1 MFKFTKMKIASFC
14 VKEVEDKRT
23 TKSHVLPIYPTSS
36 FVFESVEQSIDIF
49 TGKEEG
55 HKYSR
60 YGNPTSD
67 AVAQKIADLE
77 SFGLDIQAEGLL
89 CGTGMSA
96 ISTLMLSLLEKGD
109 EILTQGNI
117 YGGTTELFMSNF
129 KNLGIATHLSSLND
143 IEACESLLK
152 TNESIKIIYLETP
165 ANPSLACIDLKKI
178 VALAKTYDCIT
189 VIDNT
194 FCTPLLQQPL
204 QYGVDYII
212 HSTTKF
218 INGHGNSLSGAI
230 LFRSDDERKSQIWK
244 TMKLLGTPCAPFD
257 AWLIHNGMKTLD
269 LRMKKHCQNGQLVAE
284 YLESHHKII
293 NVNYPGLP
301 SHPDHAIACKQMKN
315 GFGAMLS
322 FEIDSNIEGMKR
334 FMNQLKLAVMA
345 PTLGDVD
352 TLVLHPAT
360 SSHLNIDKEI
370 RLRNGITDSLVRISI
385 GIEDIEDIIGDLGQA
400 LEVA

>member
-1 MFKFTKMKIASFC
+1 MKIASFC
-14 VKEVEDKRT
+14 VKEVENKRT

-49 TGKEEG
+49 SGKEEG

-77 SFGLDIQAEGLL
+77 SFGLEIEAEGLL

-96 ISTLMLSLLEKGD
+96 ISTLLLSLVKEGD
-109 EILTQGNI
+109 GILTQGNI
-117 YGGTTELFMSNF
+117 YGGTTELFMNNF
-129 KNLGIATHLSSLND
+129 GRLGIKTHLQSLND
-143 IEACESLLK
+143 ITACEATLK
-152 TNESIKIIYLETP
+152 NDDSIKLIYLETP
-165 ANPSLACIDLKKI
+165 ANPSLACIDLEKI
-178 VALAKTYDCIT
+178 VALAKSYNCIT

-194 FCTPLLQQPL
+194 FCTPLLQQPFK
-204 QYGVDYII
+204 YGVDYVI

-230 LFRSDDERKSQIWK
+230 IFRKDDERKKDIWNS
-244 TMKLLGTPCAPFD
+244 MKLLGTPCAPFD
-257 AWLIHNGMKTLD
+257 AWLIHNGMKTLA
-269 LRMKKHCQNGQLVAE
+269 LRMKKHCENGQLVAE
-284 YLESHHKII
+284 FLEGHEKII
-293 NVNYPGLP
+293 KVNYPGLA
-301 SHPDHAIACKQMKN
+301 SHPDHEIACKQMKN

-322 FEIDSNIEGMKR
+322 FEIDSDIDGMKR
-334 FMNQLKLAVMA
+334 FMNQLQLAVMA

-370 RLRNGITDSLVRISI
+370 RIRNGITDGLVRISI
-385 GIEDIEDIIGDLGQA
+385 GIEDIADITEDLAQA
-400 LEVA
+400 LEVV

>member
-1 MFKFTKMKIASFC
+1 MKIASFC
-14 VKEVEDKRT
+14 VKEVENKRT

-49 TGKEEG
+49 SGKEEG

-60 YGNPTSD
+60 YGNPTTD

-77 SFGLDIQAEGLL
+77 SFGLDIEAEGLL

-96 ISTLMLSLLEKGD
+96 ISTLLLSLVGKG
-109 EILTQGNI
+109 EGILTQGNI

-129 KNLGIATHLSSLND
+129 EKLGISTHLQSLND
-143 IEACESLLK
+143 IEACEIALK
-152 TNESIKIIYLETP
+152 NNESIKLIYLETP
-165 ANPSLACIDLKKI
+165 ANPSLACIDLEKI
-178 VALAKTYDCIT
+178 VALAKRYNCMT

-194 FCTPLLQQPL
+194 FCTPLLQQPF

-212 HSTTKF
+212 HSATKF

-230 LFRSDDERKSQIWK
+230 IFKKDDKRKAEIWK
-244 TMKLLGTPCAPFD
+244 SMKLLGTPCAPFD

-269 LRMKKHCQNGQLVAE
+269 LRMKKHCENGQLVAE
-284 YLESHHKII
+284 YLEAHQKIVK
-293 NVNYPGLP
+293 VNYPGLA
-301 SHPDHAIACKQMKN
+301 SHPDHKIACKQMKN

-322 FEIDSNIEGMKR
+322 FEIDSDIDGMKR
-334 FMNQLKLAVMA
+334 FMNQLQLAVMA

-360 SSHLNIDKEI
+360 SSHLNIDRAI
-370 RLRNGITDSLVRISI
+370 RIRNGITDGLVRISI
-385 GIEDIEDIIGDLGQA
+385 GIEDAEDIKEDLAQA
-400 LEVA
+400 LDVV